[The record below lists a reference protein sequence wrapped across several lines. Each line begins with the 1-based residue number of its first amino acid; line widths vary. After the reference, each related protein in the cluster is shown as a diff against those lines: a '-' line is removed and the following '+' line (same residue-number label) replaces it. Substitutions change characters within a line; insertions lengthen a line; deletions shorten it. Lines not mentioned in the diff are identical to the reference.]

1 MDTLFFEKAQPNLV
15 NVQCTQCTSNFCET
29 KVRSIFVYMMIRRTH
44 ITRPQNKS
52 LFIRENDN
60 QIKKKPAG
68 FV

>member
-1 MDTLFFEKAQPNLV
+1 
-15 NVQCTQCTSNFCET
+15 
-29 KVRSIFVYMMIRRTH
+29 MIRRTN